1 MTSTVTYY
9 QTRRNADTNEG
20 RGPMVNDRAFVHYK
34 DAAAY
39 IDEQP
44 GVQGHRRKWSEAK
57 YGDWDI
63 QEVKVH
69 TGPFDLNEDKR
80 QKALSKLTAEER
92 KLLGL

>member
-1 MTSTVTYY
+1 MTSTVTFY
-9 QTRRNADTNEG
+9 QTRRNADTTEG

-44 GVQGHRRKWSEAK
+44 GVMGRRSKWSECE

-63 QEVKVH
+63 QEVKAL
-69 TGPFDLNEDKR
+69 TGPFDVSEDKR
-80 QKALSKLTAEER
+80 KKALAKLTDEER